1 LRRER
6 YGRGLFWAGVLIC
19 SALAIMVHLA
29 NPPLR
34 AQVQSLY
41 GVAASTD
48 VMVPMRD
55 RVRLATD
62 VYRPARDGTP
72 LPGKFP
78 ALLLRTPYNKIERA
92 AAAGGYA
99 TVQYFVPRGYV
110 VVMQDVRGRYK
121 SQGHWQML
129 KNDPNDGFDTAQWI
143 GEQPW
148 SDGNIGTMGTSFE
161 GGTQHALALANA
173 PNVKAMIPMFAM
185 SNLGQYG
192 IRHNGAFELRW
203 FNWVFTLGD
212 GAGNPNP
219 VAAARAASDPS
230 SAAALV
236 EMASHVREY
245 LRGLPLR
252 PGTTPLKFAPDY
264 EKWLVEAMSK
274 GDEDGFWKES
284 GVNIVDHASEYK
296 DIPVYHVTSWYDS
309 WDLPVAG
316 LNYQRCGRARRAFS
330 G

>member
-1 LRRER
+1 M
-6 YGRGLFWAGVLIC
+6 AH
-19 SALAIMVHLA
+19 LAIAPVA
-29 NPPLR
+29 
-34 AQVQSLY
+34 AQVDSLY

-55 RVRLATD
+55 GVRLATD

-78 ALLLRTPYNKIERA
+78 ALLLRTPYNKAERA
-92 AAAGGYA
+92 AATGGYA

-121 SQGHWQML
+121 SQGHWRLL
-129 KNDPNDGFDTAQWI
+129 KDDPNDGFDTAQWI
-143 GEQPW
+143 GAQPW
-148 SDGNIGTMGTSFE
+148 SDGNIGTMGSSFE

-212 GAGNPNP
+212 GSGNPNP
-219 VAAARAASDPS
+219 WR
-230 SAAALV
+230 L
-236 EMASHVREY
+236 
-245 LRGLPLR
+245 LGR
-252 PGTTPLKFAPDY
+252 PA
-264 EKWLVEAMSK
+264 
-274 GDEDGFWKES
+274 
-284 GVNIVDHASEYK
+284 I
-296 DIPVYHVTSWYDS
+296 
-309 WDLPVAG
+309 
-316 LNYQRCGRARRAFS
+316 RRRRLL
-330 G
+330 